1 MTSSNSDRDKFK
13 RLLQEFGV
21 EFTEKDCSIICE
33 EGSKKVAGYS
43 GFVTEFT
50 FDADGKF
57 VEMGAYE

>member
-1 MTSSNSDRDKFK
+1 MNAISDKEKLK
-13 RLLQEFGV
+13 RLLTEFGV
-21 EFTEKDCSIICE
+21 EFTEKGNSIICD
-33 EGSKKVAGYS
+33 EGSEKVAGYS